1 MYDGKRMA
9 VVFHVAG
16 NARVVTGLVNS
27 DVDPDLG
34 PVLRIELEQNADGS
48 AGQTTLILQQQA
60 LQGCLSVDNRYGC
73 DWCLDL
79 AHMRAYHEDGRAQRS
94 P

>member
-9 VVFHVAG
+9 VVFNVAG
-16 NARVVTGLVNS
+16 KARVVTGLVNS

-34 PVLRIELEQNADGS
+34 PVLRIELEQNGDGS
-48 AGQTTLILQQQA
+48 AGQTTLILQPQA
-60 LQGCLSVDNRYGC
+60 LQGRLGVDNRHGC
-73 DWCLDL
+73 HWCLDL
-79 AHMRAYHEDGRAQRS
+79 AHMRAHPEDGRAPRS

>member
-9 VVFHVAG
+9 VVFNVAG
-16 NARVVTGLVNS
+16 DARVVTGLVNS

-34 PVLRIELEQNADGS
+34 PVVRIELEQNGDGS
-48 AGQTTLILQQQA
+48 AVETTLILQQQA
-60 LQGCLSVDNRYGC
+60 LQGRLSVDNRYGC
-73 DWCLDL
+73 DWCLHL
-79 AHMRAYHEDGRAQRS
+79 AHMRAHHEEGRAPRS